1 MYRLLIVD
9 DEPYIVDGLAD
20 LCEGAV
26 TLDVEVY
33 KSYSASEALSWLK
46 RTKIDIVL
54 SDIKMPGLSGLALQ
68 KEIRRYW
75 PNCKIIFLTGHDQF
89 SYIQEATRGGSID
102 YILKAE
108 GNDAV
113 LSALEKGIRLLD
125 QDLEAG
131 SLVNQAKENMRKAL
145 PFLQKSFVLD
155 WLQSGPEYLRTH
167 DIQERFIELDMPLHA
182 ELPCLMLL
190 CRVDTWNNQDSPGMR
205 SLYLYAIEN
214 IMNELLSPMVSYIA
228 VEYDRAKMVWLLQ
241 YREGQ
246 RQASE
251 SHEEAAERVTRFV
264 HGTLEQI
271 QRECRTLLKLKTSF
285 AASNEWVPWREL
297 PSKLE
302 TLRGLL
308 SSGLGIG
315 HESLLVE
322 MALEVQP
329 AVESGIKGRSRIHLK
344 KIELLRGCLDN
355 GEQEEFYA
363 LLAEIMSISDTSTGS
378 YEFLLRMEIY
388 YELVAVF
395 IPHIVELQE
404 GCGTKQ
410 INFDELT
417 EFKAHEP
424 WEATCAFFRQLADL
438 IFSYKEQN
446 KYEQQHEVIIKVN
459 RYIEEHLAGD
469 LSLTQIGEMVGHNP
483 SYLSRLYKQITGEG
497 LSESI
502 TAARL
507 AKAKELLNNTNL
519 KVHEVAAAVG
529 FISPP
534 YFYRFFKKAT
544 HLTPQ
549 EYRELKNT

>member
-20 LCEGAV
+20 LCEGAE
-26 TLDVEVY
+26 TLEVEVY
-33 KSYSASEALSWLK
+33 KSYSASEALNWLK

-75 PNCKIIFLTGHDQF
+75 PHCKIIFLTGHDQF

-125 QDLEAG
+125 QDMEAG
-131 SLVNQAKENMRKAL
+131 SLVSQAQENMRKAL
-145 PFLQKSFVLD
+145 PFLQKRFVLD
-155 WLQSGPEYLRTH
+155 WLQSGPEYLQVQNIH
-167 DIQERFIELDMPLHA
+167 ERFEELDMPLHA
-182 ELPCLMLL
+182 DLPSLMLL
-190 CRVDTWNNQDSPGMR
+190 CRVDTWNDQDSLGMR

-214 IMNELLSPMVSYIA
+214 IMSELLSPMVSYIA

-241 YREGQ
+241 YREGELEVG
-246 RQASE
+246 E
-251 SHEEAAERVTRFV
+251 SHEEAVKRVTRFV

-271 QRECRTLLKLKTSF
+271 QMECRTLLKLKTSF
-285 AASNEWVPWREL
+285 AASNEWVSWKQL

-302 TLRGLL
+302 TLRELL

-322 MALEVQP
+322 TALEVQP
-329 AVESGIKGRSRIHLK
+329 AVEPGMKARSRIHLK
-344 KIELLRGCLDN
+344 RIELLRGCLDN
-355 GEQEEFYA
+355 GEKEEFYT
-363 LLAEIMSISDTSTGS
+363 LLTEVTNVADTSSGS

-395 IPHIVELQE
+395 IPHIVEFQE
-404 GCGTKQ
+404 VCGTKQ

-417 EFKAHEP
+417 EFKAHES
-424 WEATCAFFRQLADL
+424 WEAACAFLRQLSDL

-459 RYIEEHLAGD
+459 HYIEHNLAGD

-507 AKAKELLNNTNL
+507 AKAKELLSNTNI
-519 KVHEVAAAVG
+519 KIHEVAASVG